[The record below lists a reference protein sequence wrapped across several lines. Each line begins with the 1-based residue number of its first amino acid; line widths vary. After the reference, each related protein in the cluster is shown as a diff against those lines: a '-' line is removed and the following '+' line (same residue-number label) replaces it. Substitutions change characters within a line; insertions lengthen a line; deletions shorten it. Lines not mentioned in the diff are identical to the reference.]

1 MSGEY
6 VSCKLGADLD
16 CSGLSQK
23 KLKYAQNSLDYIQNF
38 TNELCNGI
46 VRLYNPVRMVCV
58 WRDVFVCHKP
68 FLLQDIYSF
77 FKLLRWYLWY
87 GHSVCSIISPIYVA
101 DNPLSLLLTYLIW
114 SYICVFSW
122 YCLRINCFFSGI
134 GNATTLS
141 TFKIWSNMLIHHKV
155 NFVMVLVYWKHIPK
169 FITFINS
176 HTFNC
181 LHIFLISYILFCSD

>member
-58 WRDVFVCHKP
+58 
-68 FLLQDIYSF
+68 
-77 FKLLRWYLWY
+77 
-87 GHSVCSIISPIYVA
+87 
-101 DNPLSLLLTYLIW
+101 
-114 SYICVFSW
+114 
-122 YCLRINCFFSGI
+122 
-134 GNATTLS
+134 
-141 TFKIWSNMLIHHKV
+141 
-155 NFVMVLVYWKHIPK
+155 
-169 FITFINS
+169 
-176 HTFNC
+176 
-181 LHIFLISYILFCSD
+181 